1 MRETQFIR
9 QNEQKWL
16 EFEEILTEPSPE
28 ADRLH
33 DMFVQVT
40 DDLAHAQTFYPSRK
54 VRAYL
59 NGLAQNV
66 FTHLYQR
73 RRSPL
78 KRFKHLLFE
87 ELPQVVYESRR
98 DFTIS
103 VVLFLIA
110 WMIGAFSSY
119 MDTEF
124 PKIVLGDEYVWM
136 SVENAKSNDPMR
148 VYKTTPNYDMAG
160 SIMINNIFVTF
171 RYFIMGIFTGIGS
184 AAYMMY
190 EGVRLGAFFEM
201 FRQMGHWKEAQLT
214 VWMHGALE
222 ISAIIVGTAAGI
234 TMGKG
239 WLFPGTYTRFQSFKR
254 SSKRGI
260 TIMVGVTIMLIFAA
274 IIEGFITRH
283 TELNNFVRGWFILS
297 CFGSILFYYG
307 WYPRY
312 KAHKG
317 FAQPLEDTPMTPD
330 VTHPLDYSQIRSTGQ
345 VFGDTFMFF
354 QNNIALYF
362 KISGLCS
369 ILFCI
374 LIFAAHGKTANNLF
388 TTETGQVIW
397 IRIFAQ
403 WDVLLQFFRLPKA
416 AYSLPLI
423 NAILYTIFTTTIF
436 RAILRGEPHVEA
448 KTWSQSIISII
459 QIFIIN
465 LMISLLNAQHSF
477 IVFVIM
483 SLGLPLFG
491 LWQYSIYRENR
502 NLFSGLQRSW
512 SQFFSRMSLLI
523 PVQIMLAALGGMV
536 FTFLNSLILWTY
548 YDIIGWNLNFAATLK
563 DKIAM
568 WLSVGTGAFIVF
580 LFLSLAITA
589 VVIAYYTLI
598 EINEANQLSQR
609 IQKIGTARKIRGLV
623 RE

>member
-9 QNEQKWL
+9 QNEQKWS
-16 EFEEILTEPSPE
+16 EFEEILNEPSPE

-78 KRFKHLLFE
+78 KRFKHLLLE

-110 WMIGAFSSY
+110 FMIGAFSSY

-124 PKIVLGDEYVWM
+124 PKIVLSEEYVRM
-136 SVENAKSNDPMR
+136 SIENAKSNDPMK
-148 VYKTTPNYDMAG
+148 VYKTSPNFDMAG
-160 SIMINNIFVTF
+160 YIMINNIFVTL

-201 FRQMGHWKEAQLT
+201 FRQMGHWKQAQLT

-274 IIEGFITRH
+274 IIEGFITRY
-283 TELNNFVRGWFILS
+283 TQLNDLARGLFILS
-297 CFGSILFYYG
+297 CFASILFYYG

-312 KAHKG
+312 KASQG

-330 VTHPLDYSQIRSTGQ
+330 VTLPLDYSQIRSTGQ
-345 VFGDTFMFF
+345 VFGDTFLFF

-362 KISGLCS
+362 KISALCS
-369 ILFCI
+369 MLFCI
-374 LIFAAHGKTANNLF
+374 LIFAAHGKIANNLF
-388 TTETGQVIW
+388 NTETGQLIW
-397 IRIFAQ
+397 IRIFGQ
-403 WDVLLQFFRLPKA
+403 WDVLLQFFHLSKA
-416 AYSLPLI
+416 KYSLPLI

-436 RAILRGEPHVEA
+436 RAILRGEPHVAA
-448 KTWSQSIISII
+448 KTLSQNIINII
-459 QIFIIN
+459 QLFIIN
-465 LMISLLNAQHSF
+465 LMISLLNAQHGL

-483 SLGLPLFG
+483 GFGLPLFG
-491 LWQYSIYRENR
+491 LWQYSIYRENA
-502 NLFSGLQRSW
+502 NLFSGFQRGFT
-512 SQFFSRMSLLI
+512 QFFGRMGLLI

-536 FTFLNSLILWTY
+536 FTFLNSVILWTY
-548 YDIIGWNLNFAATLK
+548 YDIIGWNLNLAATLK
-563 DKIAM
+563 NKIAM
-568 WLSVGTGAFIVF
+568 WLSVGTGAFIIF
-580 LFLSLAITA
+580 FFLSLAITA

-609 IQKIGTARKIRGLV
+609 IQKIGTTRKIRGLV

>member
-9 QNEQKWL
+9 QNEQKWS
-16 EFEEILTEPSPE
+16 EFEEILAETSPE

-66 FTHLYQR
+66 FTQLYQR

-78 KRFKHLLFE
+78 KRLKYLLLE

-124 PKIVLGDEYVWM
+124 PKIVLGEDYVRM
-136 SVENAKSNDPMR
+136 SIENAKSNDPMK
-148 VYKTTPNYDMAG
+148 VYKTSPNFDMAG
-160 SIMINNIFVTF
+160 YIMINNIFVTL

-222 ISAIIVGTAAGI
+222 ISAIIIGTAAGI

-254 SSKRGI
+254 ASKRGI

-274 IIEGFITRH
+274 IIEGFITRY
-283 TELNNFVRGWFILS
+283 TQLNDLARGLFILS
-297 CFGSILFYYG
+297 CFASILFYYG

-317 FAQPLEDTPMTPD
+317 FAQPLEDAPMTPD
-330 VTHPLDYSQIRSTGQ
+330 VTHLLDYSQIRNTGQ

-354 QNNIALYF
+354 QKNLALYF
-362 KISGLCS
+362 KISAFCS

-374 LIFAAHGKTANNLF
+374 LMFAVNAKIANTLF
-388 TTETGQVIW
+388 NTETGQLIW

-403 WDVLLQFFRLPKA
+403 WDVLLQFFQLPKA
-416 AYSLPLI
+416 AYSLPVI
-423 NAILYTIFTTTIF
+423 NAILYTILTTTIF
-436 RAILRGEPHVEA
+436 RAILQGEPHVEL
-448 KTWSQSIISII
+448 KTLSQNIISII

-465 LMISLLNAQHSF
+465 LMISLLNAQHGF

-483 SLGLPLFG
+483 GFGLPLFG
-491 LWQYSIYRENR
+491 LCQYSIYRENI
-502 NLFSGLQRSW
+502 NLFSGFQRGF
-512 SQFFSRMSLLI
+512 SQFFGRMGLVI
-523 PVQIMLAALGGMV
+523 PVQIMLAAFGGMV
-536 FTFLNSLILWTY
+536 FTFLNSIILWTY
-548 YDIIGWNLNFAATLK
+548 YDIIGWNLNLAVTLK
-563 DKIAM
+563 NKIAM
-568 WLSVGTGAFIVF
+568 WLSVGTGAFIIF
-580 LFLSLAITA
+580 FFLSLAITA

-609 IQKIGTARKIRGLV
+609 IQKIGTTRKIRGLV